1 MCATRGIRVRMLYE
15 VAVRRDPVWCARGE
29 AQGTPHPV
37 GPCGILVHMTKTD
50 DPHRI
55 ELRHPDGSTSPLLV
69 VPADE
74 RDERRPAMLVLPG
87 IAVGA
92 RYYLPLARA
101 LAGAG
106 IDVAITELRGQGE
119 SSYRIGRSGAPA
131 GYHESAAEDIPLA
144 LDALHREL
152 GPRPVVLLG
161 HSMGAQLGV
170 YHLARHDP
178 RVVGLVAVASQS
190 PFHRGFPRGFGRK
203 LRVGALLMPLIGWVT
218 GHVPGQFFGAT
229 GRVPADRV
237 RDWARLAS
245 TGVMQPARA
254 DLDYVAGL
262 ARVTVPALA
271 VAIADDPLA
280 PERAARNLLAML
292 PAARTTLELEPRPLG
307 HNTWARQPDEI
318 VERVLAWIDREVA
331 TG

>member
-1 MCATRGIRVRMLYE
+1 
-15 VAVRRDPVWCARGE
+15 
-29 AQGTPHPV
+29 
-37 GPCGILVHMTKTD
+37 MTKTE

-55 ELRHPDGSTSPLLV
+55 ELRHPDGSTSPLLLV
-69 VPADE
+69 RAAQ
-74 RDERRPAMLVLPG
+74 RDESRPAVLVLPG

-101 LAGAG
+101 LADAG
-106 IDVAITELRGQGE
+106 IDAAITELRGQGE
-119 SSYRIGRSGAPA
+119 STHRIGRGGGPA

-144 LDALHREL
+144 LDAMQREL

-190 PFHRGFPRGFGRK
+190 PFHRGYPEEFGRK
-203 LRVGALLMPLIGWVT
+203 LRLGSIVMPLVGRVA
-218 GHVPGQFFGAT
+218 GHVPGQFFGAS

-237 RDWARLAS
+237 RDWAKLAG

-254 DLDYVAGL
+254 DLDYLDGL

-271 VAIADDPLA
+271 VSIAGDHLA
-280 PERAARNLLAML
+280 PESAARNLLALL
-292 PAARTTLELEPRPLG
+292 PSARTSLEVEPQPLG
-307 HNTWARQPDEI
+307 HNTWARRPDEI
-318 VERVLAWIDREVA
+318 VARVLAWMAREIA
-331 TG
+331 EP